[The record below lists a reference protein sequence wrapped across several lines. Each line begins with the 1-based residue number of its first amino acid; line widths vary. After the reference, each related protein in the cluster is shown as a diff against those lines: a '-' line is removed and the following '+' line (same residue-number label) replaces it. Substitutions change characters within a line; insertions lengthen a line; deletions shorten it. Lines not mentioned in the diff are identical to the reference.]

1 MAFRYLACSWSTRW
15 YKIMSLYSK
24 GIYPQLTE
32 EERVNKTILAR
43 TYDALIQALTL
54 RDNSLS
60 PIPRRLADDTEQKSM
75 NWFLG

>member
-1 MAFRYLACSWSTRW
+1 MVQDNEFIY
-15 YKIMSLYSK
+15 K
-24 GIYPQLTE
+24 GIYPELTE
-32 EERVNKTILAR
+32 EERINKTILAR

>member
-1 MAFRYLACSWSTRW
+1 
-15 YKIMSLYSK
+15 MSLYST
-24 GIYPQLTE
+24 GVYPELSQ
-32 EERVNKTILAR
+32 EERLNKTIFAR
-43 TYDALIQALTL
+43 TYDALIQALRL

>member
-1 MAFRYLACSWSTRW
+1 
-15 YKIMSLYSK
+15 MSLYSK
-24 GIYPQLTE
+24 GIYPELSQDK
-32 EERVNKTILAR
+32 RINKTVLAR

-60 PIPRRLADDTEQKSM
+60 PIPKRLADDTEQKSM

>member
-1 MAFRYLACSWSTRW
+1 
-15 YKIMSLYSK
+15 MSLYSK

-60 PIPRRLADDTEQKSM
+60 PIPRRLADDTELKSM